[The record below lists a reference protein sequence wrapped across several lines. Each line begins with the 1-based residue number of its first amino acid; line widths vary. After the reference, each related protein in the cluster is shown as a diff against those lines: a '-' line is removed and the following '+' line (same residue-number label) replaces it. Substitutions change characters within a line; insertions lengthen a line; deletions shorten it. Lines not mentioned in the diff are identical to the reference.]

1 MTGAVLFSMAPT
13 VLQLSE
19 SSESYYADGVATT
32 RQGFVDRM
40 ASALHQAGLPR
51 VPSLVFSALLVDDDG
66 RMTSAELAEAL
77 HLSPASISG
86 AVKYLEQIQMMR
98 RERERGS
105 RRDVYVVEEDAWHG
119 ALMRRDQ
126 VYAPMIAALTAGL
139 AAVPPDTPAHQRM
152 LVTREFLAFVNEE
165 MTALAAKWEQRRGEL
180 LRSRT

>member
-1 MTGAVLFSMAPT
+1 MPCT

-19 SSESYYADGVATT
+19 SSETYYDGRVATS

-40 ASALHQAGLPR
+40 ASALHQAGLAR
-51 VPSLVFSALLVDDDG
+51 VPSLVFSALLVDEDG

-105 RRDVYVVEEDAWHG
+105 RRDVYVVEEDAWHT

-139 AAVPPDTPAHQRM
+139 TAVPVDTPAHQRL
-152 LVTREFLAFVNEE
+152 LVTREFFAFVNEE
-165 MTALAAKWEQRRGEL
+165 MTALAAKWERRRAEL
-180 LRSRT
+180 LAPNS